1 MRVKYLKIFLI
12 AFRLHTWNCFSK
24 SNRIRIRVW
33 KPLFWRCSSLIKKEM
48 PKNTKKFVVR
58 RNSKKI
64 HCFAMSHMKCTKFRR
79 NWCQMW
85 AMHVST
91 QFRRNR
97 TPETQ
102 KCTKFRRN
110 RTHYTHSSVKAFILV
125 AALTN
130 KEGNAQKHQ
139 EICSTEKQ

>member
-1 MRVKYLKIFLI
+1 
-12 AFRLHTWNCFSK
+12 
-24 SNRIRIRVW
+24 
-33 KPLFWRCSSLIKKEM
+33 M

-58 RNSKKI
+58 RNSKKNDKT
-64 HCFAMSHMKCTKFRR
+64 A
-79 NWCQMW
+79 
-85 AMHVST
+85 
-91 QFRRNR
+91 
-97 TPETQ
+97 
-102 KCTKFRRN
+102 KFRRN

>member
-1 MRVKYLKIFLI
+1 
-12 AFRLHTWNCFSK
+12 
-24 SNRIRIRVW
+24 
-33 KPLFWRCSSLIKKEM
+33 
-48 PKNTKKFVVR
+48 
-58 RNSKKI
+58 
-64 HCFAMSHMKCTKFRR
+64 
-79 NWCQMW
+79 
-85 AMHVST
+85 MHVST

-110 RTHYTHSSVKAFILV
+110 RTHYTHSSVKAFILA